1 MVDGGDKAC
10 VELLIELRARL
21 QRMPAGTVIHLI
33 ATDPAALIDLA
44 AWCHLTGHAFL
55 GTVSLPGENR
65 PVYGLRVSGRA
76 VGTQPS
82 SPWRL
87 A

>member
-1 MVDGGDKAC
+1 VVDGGDKAC
-10 VELLIELRARL
+10 GELLIELRARL

-76 VGTQPS
+76 AGTQPS